1 MKRRGVKRRCNGEVW
16 MEKVWSGA
24 GGGAAPPQLRVPRS
38 LEERVEREQ
47 TAARRLQL
55 SAQRRAQRLCVGALG
70 PREQV
75 EGGAVSQ
82 QPLEGAR
89 QLQLHLQVR
98 AGNKVCTEGVSR
110 VCEQPRL
117 RPAPAA
123 SSHLPNMAPS

>member
-1 MKRRGVKRRCNGEVW
+1 
-16 MEKVWSGA
+16 MEKVRSGA

-38 LEERVEREQ
+38 LEERIEREQ
-47 TAARRLQL
+47 TAARTLQL
-55 SAQRRAQRLCVGALG
+55 SAQRRAQRRCVGGLG

-82 QPLEGAR
+82 QALEGAR

-117 RPAPAA
+117 WPAPAA
-123 SSHLPNMAPS
+123 GSPG